1 MSDEDDID
9 EVRPAGKR
17 RPDEAFGDAP
27 RRRRDED
34 EPRPRGRRDDDD
46 DQDFD
51 DEPRVRRRREEDE
64 GDVTG
69 GLIPYKNG
77 RALASYYCGVF
88 SLIPC
93 LGAILGPIAVILGF
107 LGFSYANKH
116 PRASGKAHA
125 IVGIVLGLLTT
136 LGHLGV
142 IILMVIGAIA
152 K

>member
-1 MSDEDDID
+1 MSDEEENI
-9 EVRPAGKR
+9 EETRPL
-17 RPDEAFGDAP
+17 RPTRPEKEAFGEAP
-27 RRRRDED
+27 RPPRAEDKPRR
-34 EPRPRGRRDDDD
+34 PRRDDDD
-46 DQDFD
+46 DFD
-51 DEPRVRRRREEDE
+51 DEPRVRRRDDEEE

-77 RALASYYCGVF
+77 KALASYYCGVF

-93 LGAILGPIAVILGF
+93 FGAILGPIAIILGF

-116 PRASGKAHA
+116 PKAAGKAHA

-142 IILMVIGAIA
+142 VLLIAIGALS